1 MSEMGLTGQV
11 ALVTGA
17 GSGVG
22 RATAVALAGAGASV
36 VVSGRTKAALEE
48 TAALARETPG
58 ASPERVRVAVCD
70 VTVQSEVARMVGYA
84 MDSFGRID
92 VLVNNAGFNVP
103 RRALDQLD
111 AQGWRDIM
119 ATNLDGAF
127 LCVHAV
133 LPIMRKQQSGT
144 FVHIGSLA
152 ARRPSPLAGV
162 AYTAAKAGLAALS
175 GAINAEE
182 KGNGIRSGVI
192 VLGDTNTPLLDKRPR
207 PPDAAT
213 RAASLQPEDV
223 ADCVLLIAAL
233 PGRAKIEE
241 LVLLSRELN

>member
-1 MSEMGLTGQV
+1 MSGMGLTGQV

-36 VVSGRTKAALEE
+36 VVSGRTRASLEE
-48 TAALARETPG
+48 TAALAGETPG
-58 ASPERVRVAVCD
+58 GARERVRVAVCD
-70 VTVQSEVARMVGYA
+70 VTIQLEVERMVGDA
-84 MDSFGRID
+84 MAAFGRVD

-103 RRALDQLD
+103 QRALDQLD

-119 ATNLDGAF
+119 NTNLDGAF

-133 LPIMRKQQSGT
+133 LPLMRAQQSGT
-144 FVHIGSLA
+144 LVHIGSLS
-152 ARRPSPLAGV
+152 ARRPSALAGA

-175 GAINAEE
+175 ATINAEE